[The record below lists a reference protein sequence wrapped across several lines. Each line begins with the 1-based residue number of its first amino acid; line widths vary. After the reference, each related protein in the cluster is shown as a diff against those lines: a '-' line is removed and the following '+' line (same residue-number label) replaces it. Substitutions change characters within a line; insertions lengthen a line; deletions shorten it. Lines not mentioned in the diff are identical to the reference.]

1 MSAQWTVG
9 EVLPNGATVVSDDYT
24 VNPDGSTFEAM
35 VDSEGNGTNVLTPS
49 PETQAQ
55 VETMAQAQT
64 DLQNVVSMLA
74 PGLVQAQV
82 DLQTLAASTDALAP
96 ILTRVVQDVAVIAQA
111 VGDLLIV
118 TQTVSGITP
127 GG

>member
-1 MSAQWTVG
+1 
-9 EVLPNGATVVSDDYT
+9 
-24 VNPDGSTFEAM
+24 
-35 VDSEGNGTNVLTPS
+35 
-49 PETQAQ
+49 
-55 VETMAQAQT
+55 MAQAQT